1 VTRRC
6 STADSWKPEPKIER
20 ASRKTKM
27 AIGEKSGLKMGQA
40 TRDAFGDA
48 LKELGAS
55 HPEIVTVDADVGNS
69 TRTEVFAHAFPNR
82 AFQVGIAESNLVGVG
97 GGLAANGKTP
107 VVASFAVFL
116 LCNAYEQIR
125 MSVAFPAANV
135 KLVGSHAGIS
145 IGEDGPSQMGIEDVA
160 LARSFPGMTV
170 IVPCDAP
177 STKKATQAMIEHH
190 GPTYLRLG
198 RPKVPVVYTDGC
210 NIEIGKANTVREGSD
225 VTVIANGLM
234 VPMALDAAVE
244 LAEGGISARVLDMH
258 TAKPL
263 DEEAIVKAARE
274 TGAIVVAEE
283 HLAAGGLGSA
293 VAMVVGQTIPVPMAY
308 VNLGDRYAESGDP
321 DGLLEKY
328 GLTSS
333 AIVEAVRRVVRR

>member
-1 VTRRC
+1 
-6 STADSWKPEPKIER
+6 
-20 ASRKTKM
+20 M

-48 LKELGAS
+48 LKELGAT
-55 HPEIVTVDADVGNS
+55 HPQVVTVDGDVGNS
-69 TRTEVFAHAFPNR
+69 TRTEVFAHAFPAR
-82 AFQVGIAESNLVGVG
+82 AFQVGIAESNLVGVA
-97 GGLAANGKTP
+97 GGLADNGKIP
-107 VVASFAVFL
+107 VVASFACFL
-116 LCNAYEQIR
+116 MNNAYEQIR
-125 MSVAFPAANV
+125 MSVAYPALNV
-135 KLVGSHAGIS
+135 KLVGTHAGIS

-160 LARSFPGMTV
+160 LARSFPGMVV

-177 STKKATQAMIEHH
+177 SAKKATEAMLAHQ

-198 RPKVPVVYTDGC
+198 RPKVPVVYTNGC
-210 NIEIGKANTVREGSD
+210 NFEIGKAITVRDGSD

-244 LAEGGISARVLDMH
+244 LAESGISARVLDMH

-274 TGAIVVAEE
+274 TGAMVVAEE

-293 VAMVVGQTIPVPMAY
+293 VAMVVCQTIPVPLAY
-308 VNLGDRYAESGDP
+308 VNLGDRYAESGDA

-328 GLTSS
+328 GLTST

>member
-1 VTRRC
+1 
-6 STADSWKPEPKIER
+6 
-20 ASRKTKM
+20 M

-40 TRDAFGDA
+40 TRDAFGEE
-48 LKELGAS
+48 LKELGAAN
-55 HPEIVTVDADVGNS
+55 PEIVTVDADVGNS
-69 TRTEVFAHAFPNR
+69 TRTEVFAHAFPKR
-82 AFQVGIAESNLVGVG
+82 AFNVGIAESNLVSVG
-97 GGLAANGKTP
+97 GGLASNGKTA
-107 VVASFAVFL
+107 VVASFACFL
-116 LCNAYEQIR
+116 MCNAYEQIR
-125 MSVAFPAANV
+125 MSVAFPGLNV

-177 STKKATQAMIEHH
+177 SAKKATQAMIEHK

-198 RPKVPVVYTDGC
+198 RPKVPVVYPNGC
-210 NIEIGKANTVREGSD
+210 NFEIGKAITVRDGGD
-225 VTVIANGLM
+225 VTIIANGLM
-234 VPMALDAAVE
+234 VGMALDAAVE
-244 LAEGGISARVLDMH
+244 LADGGISARVIDMH

-263 DEEAIVKAARE
+263 DDEAIVKAARE

-293 VAMVVGQTIPVPMAY
+293 VAMAVGQTIPVPMAF
-308 VNLGDRYAESGDP
+308 VNLGDRYAESGDA

-328 GLTSS
+328 GLTST